1 MNAGSNQSAY
11 GVDGDD
17 MMTGGEYLE
26 DEGGDDYLS
35 ESDRFS
41 ETLDGG
47 SGVDFF
53 IVPEAEFGK
62 NKFEIIRGFRAGNEK
77 ITLFF
82 MLILQFNQRLT
93 KVIGVLG

>member
-1 MNAGSNQSAY
+1 
-11 GVDGDD
+11 